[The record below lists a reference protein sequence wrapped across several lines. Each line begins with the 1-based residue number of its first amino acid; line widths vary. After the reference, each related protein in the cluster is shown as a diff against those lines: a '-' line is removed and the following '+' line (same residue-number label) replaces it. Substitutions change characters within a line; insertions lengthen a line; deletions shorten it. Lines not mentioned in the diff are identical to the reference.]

1 MAWYDEAVFYHIYP
15 LGLTGAPAQNS
26 YTAVEHRLNTLI
38 PWITHIRETGFNAVY
53 IGPLFESVGHGYETT
68 DYKKLDSRLGTN
80 EDLTNFVAKCHEQGI
95 RVILDGVFN
104 HTGRD
109 FFAFQDVKKNRE
121 NSPYKDWYCNV
132 NFWGNNEY
140 NDGFTY
146 ENWGGYNLLVKLNQH
161 NPAVRD
167 YICDVIRF
175 WVSEFDIDGIRLDA
189 ADVLD
194 FEYMKALRH
203 VANEVKPDFWLMGE
217 VIHGDYT
224 RWVNEGTLHSVTNYN
239 LHKALYSGHNDH
251 NYFEIA
257 HTVKRLYEMGGS
269 RPDGLKLYNF
279 VDNHD
284 VERIY
289 TKLNNKA
296 HFTPVHILL
305 YTLPGIPS
313 VYYGSEFGIEGKKER
328 FSDAS
333 LRPALS
339 LEDFADAVNTNPCT
353 RLIAALGHIR
363 QNTPELSYGS
373 YHELL
378 LTNRQYAFSRTSGGR
393 SAIIAVNNDD
403 SDYTM
408 TLRADGAAEYIG
420 ALSGEKVSVN
430 GGNIVVNVKAASG
443 DIWLPVTADSQK
455 AVSPITAKADPVPK
469 TAPAAAPASENKAAV
484 PSDSTASQTAENA
497 GHAQAAPSG
506 GSVKDTPA
514 SESST
519 QNTCPDG
526 SVQNTPASE
535 SSTQNTCPDSGT
547 QDAAALN
554 SKTQTAALN
563 SGTQDAALNNE
574 AQAAQTGNPADAKAQ
589 NASGAADSAAQKING
604 TASPQ
609 TDRTAGAE
617 IGKAVD
623 QAVAK
628 AFEDGKI
635 AGLQEAI
642 LAIMEKNGPVTDQMR
657 RDVEANVYHD
667 SLINW
672 VKSFR

>member
-15 LGLTGAPAQNS
+15 LGLTGAPKQNP
-26 YTAVEHRLNTLI
+26 YGEPEHRLNTLI
-38 PWITHIRETGFNAVY
+38 PWISHIRDIGCSAIY

-109 FFAFQDVKKNRE
+109 FFAFQDIKQNRE

-140 NDGFTY
+140 NDGFSY

-194 FEYMKALRH
+194 FAYMKALRQ
-203 VANEVKPDFWLMGE
+203 VANEVKPEFWLMGE

-269 RPDGLKLYNF
+269 KPDGLKLYNF

-296 HFTPVHILL
+296 HFAPVHILL
-305 YTLPGIPS
+305 YTLPGVPS
-313 VYYGSEFGIEGKKER
+313 IYYGSEFGLEGKKER
-328 FSDAS
+328 FSDDS

-339 LEDFADAVNTNPCT
+339 LADYADAITTNSCT
-353 RLIAALGHIR
+353 KLIAALGNVR
-363 QNTPELSYGS
+363 QHTPALSYGD
-373 YHELL
+373 YQELA
-378 LTNRQYAFSRTSGGR
+378 LTNRQYAYARNHNGQSVIVT
-393 SAIIAVNNDD
+393 VNNDD
-403 SDYTM
+403 SDYVM
-408 TLRADGAAEYIG
+408 TLRAGNAAEYIG

-430 GGNIVVNVKAASG
+430 GGNIVVNVKANSG
-443 DIWLPVTADSQK
+443 DIWLPVTADSDK
-455 AVSPITAKADPVPK
+455 AVAPVAFEASSDPKHPADH
-469 TAPAAAPASENKAAV
+469 PACE
-484 PSDSTASQTAENA
+484 AE
-497 GHAQAAPSG
+497 
-506 GSVKDTPA
+506 
-514 SESST
+514 
-519 QNTCPDG
+519 PDRQ
-526 SVQNTPASE
+526 SAYADADQK
-535 SSTQNTCPDSGT
+535 
-547 QDAAALN
+547 DAAAN
-554 SKTQTAALN
+554 PDQAAASSSPSAQTTKAASTQTTV
-563 SGTQDAALNNE
+563 S
-574 AQAAQTGNPADAKAQ
+574 
-589 NASGAADSAAQKING
+589 
-604 TASPQ
+604 
-609 TDRTAGAE
+609 
-617 IGKAVD
+617 
-623 QAVAK
+623 
-628 AFEDGKI
+628 EDFARGKI

-667 SLINW
+667 SLIAW
-672 VKSFR
+672 IKSFR

>member
-15 LGLTGAPAQNS
+15 LGLADAPKENS
-26 YTAVEHRLNTLI
+26 YGEPQHRLNTLV
-38 PWITHIRETGFNAVY
+38 PWISHVKEIGCNAIY

-80 EDLTNFVAKCHEQGI
+80 EDLADFVAKCHEQGI

-109 FFAFQDVKKNRE
+109 FFAFQDIKKNRE
-121 NSPYKDWYCNV
+121 SSPYKDWYCNV

-140 NDGFTY
+140 NDGFSY

-203 VANEVKPDFWLMGE
+203 VANEVKPEFWLMGE

-224 RWVNEGTLHSVTNYN
+224 RWVNEGTLHSVTNYT

-257 HTVKRLYEMGGS
+257 HTVKRLYDMGGS

-305 YTLPGIPS
+305 YTLPGVPS
-313 VYYGSEFGIEGKKER
+313 IYYGSEFGIEGRKER

-339 LEDFADAVNTNPCT
+339 LDSYADAVTKNPCT
-353 RLIAALGHIR
+353 QLIAALGRIR
-363 QNTPELSYGS
+363 QNSDALSYGG
-373 YHELL
+373 YQELL
-378 LTNRQYAFSRTSGGR
+378 LTNRQYAFARNYNGQ
-393 SAIIAVNNDD
+393 SAIVTVNNDD
-403 SDYTM
+403 SDYVM
-408 TLRADGAAEYIG
+408 TLRAGDAAEYIG
-420 ALSGEKVSVN
+420 ALSGQKVSVN
-430 GGNIVVNVKAASG
+430 GGNIVVNIKANGG
-443 DIWLPVTADSQK
+443 DIWLPLTDTNEK
-455 AVSPITAKADPVPK
+455 
-469 TAPAAAPASENKAAV
+469 AAAPVAPVTSEAVKAAG
-484 PSDSTASQTAENA
+484 TAVEKTAEKQPESA
-497 GHAQAAPSG
+497 GTDH
-506 GSVKDTPA
+506 
-514 SESST
+514 
-519 QNTCPDG
+519 QNN
-526 SVQNTPASE
+526 QI
-535 SSTQNTCPDSGT
+535 T
-547 QDAAALN
+547 QDAAQ
-554 SKTQTAALN
+554 S
-563 SGTQDAALNNE
+563 E
-574 AQAAQTGNPADAKAQ
+574 AQNAQAAAQTGTQNAQAAGQTETQNAQAAAQPSAAEQPADTASASTKAAESTAAGQGSSQ
-589 NASGAADSAAQKING
+589 NA
-604 TASPQ
+604 
-609 TDRTAGAE
+609 
-617 IGKAVD
+617 GKASKEFD
-623 QAVAK
+623 A
-628 AFEDGKI
+628 GKI

-667 SLINW
+667 SLITW
-672 VKSFR
+672 IKSFR